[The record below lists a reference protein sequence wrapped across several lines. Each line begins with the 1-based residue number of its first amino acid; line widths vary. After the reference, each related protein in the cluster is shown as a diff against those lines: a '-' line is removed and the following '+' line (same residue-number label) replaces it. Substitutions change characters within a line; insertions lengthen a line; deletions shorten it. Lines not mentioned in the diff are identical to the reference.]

1 MSKKRKLA
9 VGLLIGL
16 SMVLAGCGGS
26 NTNDVSTVALVLP
39 AENYKIFEGNGFTLQ
54 YPRDWETKN
63 KSQVAEQYK
72 DSVEAVFISN
82 FKDQFFTPVI
92 TVELLAVQEGVGNP
106 GFADEMI
113 ARNEAVLID
122 YEEQERLT
130 IPTVIGNEVVNTY
143 LIRFRGKEKLQD
155 DTLEF
160 LQTYL
165 AHGASGFVVTAA
177 YDPTSDLSEAEKLVN
192 SLQTFK
198 LK

>member
-1 MSKKRKLA
+1 MKKKLFA
-9 VGLLIGL
+9 GLLITL
-16 SMVLAGCGGS
+16 SLVLVGCGSG
-26 NTNDVSTVALVLP
+26 NTEEVSTVALVLP
-39 AENYKIFEGNGFTLQ
+39 AETYKIYDADNFTLQ

-63 KSQVAEQYK
+63 KSQVASQYK
-72 DSVEAVFISN
+72 DSVQAVFISN

-92 TVELLAVQEGVGNP
+92 TVELVAVEEGVGNP

-122 YEEQERLT
+122 YEELERLT
-130 IPTVIGNEVVNTY
+130 IPTVIGSDVVNTY
-143 LIRFRGKEKLQD
+143 LVRFQGKEKLQD

-165 AHGASGFVVTAA
+165 AFGSAGFVATAA
-177 YDPTSDLSEAEKLVN
+177 YDPTSDLNEAEKLVN